1 MKKIN
6 TKLKKILKLF
16 GIGKIINWMFTML
29 RYPFFLS
36 DLQKFKKLHNNNKQR
51 FSLDFIDLYPCVN
64 DKTTNTGFDR
74 HYIFHTAW
82 AARKVREINPAIHY
96 DISSSLYFNAIVS
109 AFVPIKFYDYRPA
122 TLNLSNLE
130 SGEADLHKLPFK
142 NNSIE
147 SLSCMH
153 VIEHIGLGRYG
164 DPLDYDG
171 DLKAIEEI
179 KRVLTSGGNLL
190 FVVPIGKNIIMYNAH
205 RIYTYNQIISYFLDY
220 TLEEFSLIPD
230 DSQDGTI
237 IENASEGVSNN
248 QVYGCGMFWFKKLSK

>member
-1 MKKIN
+1 MKKFN
-6 TKLKKILKLF
+6 TNLKKILKLF
-16 GIGKIINWMFTML
+16 GVGAVTNWMSAML
-29 RYPFFLS
+29 RYPLFLL
-36 DLQKFKKLHNNNKQR
+36 DLQKFKKLHNNSEKR
-51 FSLDFIDLYPCVN
+51 FSLDFINLYPCVN

-82 AARKVREINPAIHY
+82 AARKVREINPVIHY

-122 TLNLSNLE
+122 ALNLSNLE
-130 SGEADLHKLPFK
+130 SGEADLYKLPFES
-142 NNSIE
+142 NSLQ

-153 VIEHIGLGRYG
+153 VIEHVGLGRYG
-164 DPLDYDG
+164 DPMDYDG

-205 RIYTYNQIISYFLDY
+205 RIYTYNQIVSYFSDY
-220 TLEEFSLIPD
+220 TLQEFSLIPD
-230 DSQDGTI
+230 DRQDDTI
-237 IENASEGVSNN
+237 VENASEDYSNT
-248 QVYGCGMFWFKKLSK
+248 QSYGCGMFWFKKL